1 MGGQA
6 VSSPVAIAALQQDQ
20 RAAQLLPMHLPP
32 LSSARGFISADDLI
46 GEAPSNDAD
55 VAAVFSAAGR
65 HAHHSSA

>member
-6 VSSPVAIAALQQDQ
+6 VRIPVDIAALQQDQ
-20 RAAQLLPMHLPP
+20 RAAQLLPVHVPP

-46 GEAPSNDAD
+46 GQAPSNDAD

-65 HAHHSSA
+65 HAPHTSA